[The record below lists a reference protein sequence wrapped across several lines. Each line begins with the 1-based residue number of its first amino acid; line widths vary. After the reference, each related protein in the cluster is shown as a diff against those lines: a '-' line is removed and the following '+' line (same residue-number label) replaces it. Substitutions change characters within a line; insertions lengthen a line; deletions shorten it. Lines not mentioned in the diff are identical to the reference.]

1 MKPKDKLRHTINYH
15 QQRSAR
21 RPAHLAAGHDVYLWM
36 INGLLAAPLV
46 VNYDAIFICFSNTK
60 LIHDAVSNHQHVT
73 HQLHIKHQTEN
84 VLKHVPYSITSR
96 Q

>member
-1 MKPKDKLRHTINYH
+1 MMPKDELRHTVNYH

-36 INGLLAAPLV
+36 INGLVAVQLV
-46 VNYDAIFICFSNTK
+46 VNYDAIVSCFSNTK
-60 LIHDAVSNHQHVT
+60 LLHNALSNHQHVT

-84 VLKHVPYSITSR
+84 LLKHVTCSITSR